1 MCRVAASAGGLDALG
16 MERAAVLGDRLEGRP
31 PAVGSA
37 AMGLSSFL
45 RRSERG
51 ELVVRRGDASS
62 VMRVDRQGGSSS
74 FSTCPPVEPL
84 ERGPSLVFEMEL
96 DDKDD
101 IHARVSELGAVPS
114 ADRLKTLLEPRSVE
128 ERILLESVERLIAG
142 QSNDFVHNGQQMV
155 RISARRVDLNA
166 LAVGLQS
173 QGYAVSIRKAVGGG
187 NGGECLKNL
196 RHSFLRCSMPGAD
209 SVYIVDPCFR
219 DQFDV
224 HRPTPGYMML
234 FEGIPETLVVPEER
248 VPQVVNLLCTEMLQV
263 FKHEGIIVPPW
274 RKASSMITKWLPRRS
289 LDETPMGVK
298 TSAFPTKMPAPR
310 GDSRFHGAMAP
321 RDLIKAVREHAREQ
335 IANMPRLGNKGPR
348 AGSAGAVMGFAM
360 DGRDR
365 NAPDWLFG

>member
-1 MCRVAASAGGLDALG
+1 MCRVAASAGGLDGPG
-16 MERAAVLGDRLEGRP
+16 MERAGLLAERLEGRHP
-31 PAVGSA
+31 PVGSGA
-37 AMGLSSFL
+37 VGLSSFL

-51 ELVVRRGDASS
+51 EMVVRRGDASS
-62 VMRVDRQGGSSS
+62 VMRVDRAGGPAA
-74 FSTCPPVEPL
+74 FGAVAEPL
-84 ERGPSLVFEMEL
+84 DRGPSLVFEMEL

-101 IHARVSELGAVPS
+101 MHARASELGAVPS
-114 ADRLKTLLEPRSVE
+114 AERLKALLEPRSVE
-128 ERILLESVERLIAG
+128 ERKLLESVEHLVVS
-142 QSNDFVHNGQQMV
+142 QSNEFVHNGQQMI
-155 RISARRVDLNA
+155 RIAARRVDLNA

-209 SVYIVDPCFR
+209 RVYIVDPYFR

-224 HRPTPGYMML
+224 HRPTPGYLML
-234 FEGIPETLVVPEER
+234 FEGIPETLVAPEER

-263 FKHEGIIVPPW
+263 FRHEGIIVPPW

-289 LDETPMGVK
+289 LDETPMGIK

-310 GDSRFHGAMAP
+310 GDSRFRTALAP
-321 RDLIKAVREHAREQ
+321 RDLIKAVREQAKEQ
-335 IANMPRLGNKGPR
+335 TANAPHLGSRGPR

-360 DGRDR
+360 DGGDR
-365 NAPDWLFG
+365 KAPDWLFG